1 LTSFVILDRDGV
13 INQDSVDYIKS
24 ADEWVALPGSLEA
37 IALLTSSKI
46 EVYIATNQS
55 GVARGKVTLDA
66 LDSIHKKLRREVE
79 RAGGGIVDIK
89 YCPHHPDEKC
99 WCRKPNPGL
108 LEDIAATYQLNLKEG
123 CYVGDSLKDLQA
135 AESAGCPSILVLTG
149 NGIETQKLI
158 PLHLPVFSDLLA
170 FAKDITS

>member
-1 LTSFVILDRDGV
+1 MTSFVILDRDGV

-24 ADEWVALPGSLEA
+24 ADEWVALPGSMEA

-99 WCRKPNPGL
+99 WCR
-108 LEDIAATYQLNLKEG
+108 
-123 CYVGDSLKDLQA
+123 
-135 AESAGCPSILVLTG
+135 
-149 NGIETQKLI
+149 
-158 PLHLPVFSDLLA
+158 
-170 FAKDITS
+170 

>member
-1 LTSFVILDRDGV
+1 MASFVILDRDGV

-37 IALLTSSKI
+37 IALLTANKI
-46 EVYIATNQS
+46 EVYIATNQA
-55 GVARGKVTLDA
+55 GIARGKLTRDA
-66 LDSIHKKLRREVE
+66 LDNIHKKLIREVE
-79 RAGGGIVDIK
+79 KAGGRIVDIK

-108 LEDIAATYQLNLKEG
+108 LEGIAATYDLSLKEG
-123 CYVGDSLKDLQA
+123 CYVGDSLKDLKA
-135 AESAGCPSILVLTG
+135 AESAGCPGILVLTG
-149 NGIETQKLI
+149 NGMETQKLR
-158 PLHLPVFSDLLA
+158 PLHLPIFKDLLE